1 MSQAEWFVVAAGN
14 TLMVAVRRAGRWVPD
29 TLKVLPVDPGS
40 PSSLLA
46 ACDTLARE
54 WPSDTAWKGGVRVL
68 LDDGWLAGCRLP
80 WSDGLGRA
88 DAAEAFA
95 RTQLEAAGFDVQ
107 ADDTVRIDDGP
118 YRAPRRAVAYGAGL
132 LAALGRVAQAAG
144 GPLRS
149 VRPLSDAAWCH
160 AARQRQVPA
169 GAPLV
174 VWLPGAMLVVQGGR
188 SPVDVMARS
197 LGPDE
202 PASLRVLWDRA
213 GLRQPWLAEAPV
225 VRGLRAADAAAAWPM
240 PVTEVAL
247 PDEQAVPPWLALAA
261 ETGPS
266 SLDVVNGAGRG
277 TPLFMKAAAVVLLL
291 LAGAFA
297 KDAHDHWRLGQ
308 EIARREQDDPSRRLA
323 EVSPAAGLGREEL
336 ARVRSVNTAIR
347 ELNMPVAALIGALQV
362 PKDLRVALLSV
373 DVSGA
378 SALPDGGATLKV
390 VAEARSGAEMSR
402 YVALI
407 ADRPPIAQAYLTRHE
422 VQQSNPAHPYRFTVE
437 ATWAP

>member
-160 AARQRQVPA
+160 AARSHSTPSDAASSGPRDRAITSTGERPPCTTSTAPGSHTTSGAPA
-169 GAPLV
+169 GT
-174 VWLPGAMLVVQGGR
+174 WR
-188 SPVDVMARS
+188 C
-197 LGPDE
+197 
-202 PASLRVLWDRA
+202 
-213 GLRQPWLAEAPV
+213 
-225 VRGLRAADAAAAWPM
+225 RAAWRQAASDNGRTDRSGPPAAWATRPS
-240 PVTEVAL
+240 
-247 PDEQAVPPWLALAA
+247 AA
-261 ETGPS
+261 
-266 SLDVVNGAGRG
+266 
-277 TPLFMKAAAVVLLL
+277 
-291 LAGAFA
+291 
-297 KDAHDHWRLGQ
+297 
-308 EIARREQDDPSRRLA
+308 SR
-323 EVSPAAGLGREEL
+323 PA
-336 ARVRSVNTAIR
+336 
-347 ELNMPVAALIGALQV
+347 P
-362 PKDLRVALLSV
+362 
-373 DVSGA
+373 
-378 SALPDGGATLKV
+378 
-390 VAEARSGAEMSR
+390 
-402 YVALI
+402 
-407 ADRPPIAQAYLTRHE
+407 
-422 VQQSNPAHPYRFTVE
+422 
-437 ATWAP
+437 

>member
-14 TLMVAVRRAGRWVPD
+14 ALMVAARRAGRWSPD
-29 TLKVLPVDPGS
+29 TLKVLPVEPGS
-40 PSSLLA
+40 PPSLHA
-46 ACDTLARE
+46 ACDALVRE
-54 WPSDTAWKGGVRVL
+54 WPADATWKGGVRVL
-68 LDDGWLAGCRLP
+68 VDDGWFAACRLP
-80 WSDGLGRA
+80 WSDALGRA
-88 DAAEAFA
+88 DEAEGFA
-95 RTQLEAAGFDVQ
+95 RAQFEAAGFGGQ

-118 YRAPRRAVAYGAGL
+118 YRAPRRAVAYGAAL

-149 VRPLSDAAWCH
+149 VRPLSDAAWRH
-160 AARQRQVPA
+160 AGRQRHAPA
-169 GAPLV
+169 TAPLV
-174 VWLPGAMLVVQGGR
+174 VWLPGAVLVVQGGR
-188 SPVDVMARS
+188 TPVDVMARS
-197 LGPDE
+197 LGPE
-202 PASLRVLWDRA
+202 EAASLRALWDRA
-213 GLRQPWLAEAPV
+213 GLRQPWLAEAAV
-225 VRGLRAADAAAAWPM
+225 VRGLRSGDAGPPWPIA
-240 PVTEVAL
+240 VTDIAL
-247 PDEQAVPPWLALAA
+247 PDDQAVPPWLGLAA
-261 ETGPS
+261 EASPS
-266 SLDVVNGAGRG
+266 CLDAVAGAGRG
-277 TPLFMKAAAVVLLL
+277 SPLIVKAAAVVLLL
-291 LAGAFA
+291 LAVSFA
-297 KDAHDHWRLGQ
+297 KDAHDHWRLEQ
-308 EIARREQDDPSRRLA
+308 EIVGREQDDSSRRLA
-323 EVSPAAGLGREEL
+323 QERPPVGLAREEL

-407 ADRPPIAQAYLTRHE
+407 ANRPPIAQAYLTRHE